1 MILLLLYNRFIKV
14 KISLFGKINQLQQ
27 YYLENKTINTY
38 FCNLIFFLNGKFDF
52 ITNYFSIMTFDTID
66 KNLLKLLQDDS
77 KKTTKELSLKLNL
90 SVTAVY
96 ERIKKLEKEGIIS
109 NYVALLNRNKIE
121 KGFVV
126 FCHLKLMQHTKEFI
140 SQFEKEVVRL
150 NEVLECF
157 HVSGDYDYILKI
169 CVKDMEEYREFM
181 VTKLTTLQHIG
192 STHSTF
198 MIGEVKNTTAFSL

>member
-1 MILLLLYNRFIKV
+1 MQLDEIDKRLLAL
-14 KISLFGKINQLQQ
+14 LQQ
-27 YYLENKTINTY
+27 
-38 FCNLIFFLNGKFDF
+38 
-52 ITNYFSIMTFDTID
+52 DT
-66 KNLLKLLQDDS
+66 

-96 ERIKKLEKEGIIS
+96 ERIKKLEREGIIQK
-109 NYVALLNRNKIE
+109 YVALLDRNTIQ

-126 FCHLKLMQHTKEFI
+126 FCHLKLIQHSKEFLTT
-140 SQFEKEVVRL
+140 FEQEVVKL
-150 NEVLECF
+150 EEVLECF

-169 CVKDMEEYREFM
+169 HVKDMEEYRGFM

-198 MIGEVKNTTAFSL
+198 MIGEVKNTTAFTLK

>member
-1 MILLLLYNRFIKV
+1 MN
-14 KISLFGKINQLQQ
+14 
-27 YYLENKTINTY
+27 
-38 FCNLIFFLNGKFDF
+38 FDA
-52 ITNYFSIMTFDTID
+52 IDT
-66 KNLLKLLQDDS
+66 KLLKLLQNDA
-77 KKTTKELSLKLNL
+77 KQTTKQLSSKLNL

-96 ERIKKLEKEGIIS
+96 ERIKKLEREGVIEKQ
-109 NYVALLNRNKIE
+109 VVLLNRNKIK

-140 SQFEKEVVRL
+140 AQFEKEVVLL
-150 NEVLECF
+150 NEVIECF

-169 CVKDMEEYREFM
+169 CVENMEEYREFM

-198 MIGEVKNTTAFSL
+198 MIGEVKNTTVYTL